1 MRFIKSIYDF
11 GYVVLGLLPSA
22 GGKTCSL
29 MHPCAHGQES
39 RLLKPSLLVQ
49 NLRSHGFDVPFR
61 RLLCKDKGVC
71 CKKYEWNLANASY
84 LLFHT
89 APSAIVET
97 LAAVSAL
104 KKAFL
109 LEMQE
114 HVEPVVAGLLLIV
127 EHFCHL
133 VKSAGLVHGECE
145 ALLPVE
151 VVAWGV
157 LQFVLLAWEQES
169 FEGWPAAESFEAV
182 QDPIEGWLAAVSQE
196 AVQLSA
202 PLLLL
207 GVTLQ

>member
-1 MRFIKSIYDF
+1 VRGAINQTLRVKTHSLNEIHKIIYDF

-71 CKKYEWNLANASY
+71 CKKYERNLANASY

-97 LAAVSAL
+97 LAAVSTL

-151 VVAWGV
+151 VVHLRDCQRV
-157 LQFVLLAWEQES
+157 KVKEKRLNKS
-169 FEGWPAAESFEAV
+169 K
-182 QDPIEGWLAAVSQE
+182 
-196 AVQLSA
+196 
-202 PLLLL
+202 
-207 GVTLQ
+207 